1 MQSLL
6 EQSQHIADLG
16 ATLYTPSNDTCRCT
30 AMRACWYHRPLLLRT
45 RRMTREQYRTDAHE
59 LRQRRY
65 EAEQQARDEED
76 FRERYGYSM
85 PYSMR
90 LAAGHAVEEADD
102 LDLD

>member
-6 EQSQHIADLG
+6 EQTQHIADLG
-16 ATLYTPSNDTCRCT
+16 TTLYTPSNDTCRCT
-30 AMRACWYHRPLLLRT
+30 ASRACWYHRPTLLRT

-76 FRERYGYSM
+76 FRETYGYAM
-85 PYSMR
+85 PR
-90 LAAGHAVEEADD
+90 GIAG
-102 LDLD
+102 